1 MALEYTIRQL
11 MAEFDV
17 TARTLR
23 HYEEIGLLQP
33 ARRGTARSFSGRDRA
48 RLKVALR
55 SKRVGFTLQEIRELF
70 ELYDSAGA
78 DAPQLERFVDK
89 LERKRAALEQ
99 QREDLDIV
107 LNEIRFFTEQCRRM
121 LHGDA
126 GVKPRPAA
134 LR

>member
-1 MALEYTIRQL
+1 MAQWYTIRQL
-11 MAEFDV
+11 MDEFDV

-23 HYEEIGLLQP
+23 HYEEVGLLQP
-33 ARRGTARSFSGRDRA
+33 ARRGTARTFSARDRA

-70 ELYDSAGA
+70 ELYDSAAAG
-78 DAPQLERFVDK
+78 APQLESFVEK

-107 LNEIRFFTEQCRRM
+107 LNEIRFFSEQCRRM
-121 LHGDA
+121 LHG
-126 GVKPRPAA
+126 GEGINREPTNSR
-134 LR
+134 

>member
-11 MAEFDV
+11 MDEFDV

-33 ARRGTARSFSGRDRA
+33 TRRGTARSFSGRDRA

-89 LERKRAALEQ
+89 LERKRTALEQ

-107 LNEIRFFTEQCRRM
+107 LNEIRFFSEQCRRM

-126 GVKPRPAA
+126 GVKPRATA